1 MDATTNDTTLLPM
14 DTTKDATLLPIHT
27 NIQAKLTS
35 FYDMQQ
41 ISNLLF
47 YGPTGSGKRTLLK
60 HFLLKI
66 YNKDI
71 EHMKQLIMYVNCSQG
86 KGIKFVREQ
95 LKFFAKT
102 QINPNIGHFF
112 KSVVLLNVDKLTID
126 AQSALRRCI
135 ELFNHS
141 TRFFIISDNKNN
153 IMKPILSRFCEM
165 YVPLPEI
172 KGVETNLY
180 QPPFYPRNALLENM
194 KKRRQEW
201 LKKELKHVC
210 ADNVI
215 ATSSKLY
222 EKAYCGLDIIRLLE
236 DYPKYLS
243 DKLTDSYRYE
253 LLFAFYLAKKEIM
266 HEKLLLFFLLHFI
279 FVSSNSPLENML
291 CM

>member
-1 MDATTNDTTLLPM
+1 METF
-14 DTTKDATLLPIHT
+14 LPIHT
-27 NIQAKLTS
+27 NIQEKLTY
-35 FYDMQQ
+35 FYEMHQ
-41 ISNLLF
+41 IPNLLF

-60 HFLLKI
+60 HFLSKI

-102 QINPNIGHFF
+102 QINPNIGHSF

-172 KGVETNLY
+172 KGVEKNLY
-180 QPPFYPRNALLENM
+180 QRPFYDRNVLLETM
-194 KKRRQEW
+194 KKRRHEW
-201 LKKELKHVC
+201 LKNELKHVC
-210 ADNVI
+210 AENVLAI
-215 ATSSKLY
+215 SGKLY
-222 EKAYCGLDIIRLLE
+222 EKAYSGLDIIRLLE
-236 DYPKYLS
+236 DPPKYLAEKVA
-243 DKLTDSYRYE
+243 DAYRYE

-279 FVSSNSPLENML
+279 FVSSISPLENML

>member
-1 MDATTNDTTLLPM
+1 MESE
-14 DTTKDATLLPIHT
+14 LLPIHA
-27 NIQAKLTS
+27 NIQDKLTS
-35 FYDMQQ
+35 FYEMQQ
-41 ISNLLF
+41 IPNLLF

-66 YNKDI
+66 YHQDT

-102 QINPNIGHFF
+102 QINPNIGHLF

-172 KGVETNLY
+172 NGVETNLY
-180 QPPFYPRNALLENM
+180 QHHLRSPLLVSM

-201 LKKELKHVC
+201 LKKELKHASA
-210 ADNVI
+210 ADLT
-215 ATSSKLY
+215 ALSTKLY
-222 EKAYCGLDIIRLLE
+222 EKAYSGLDIIHLIE
-236 DYPKYLS
+236 ENPKYMC
-243 DKLTDSYRYE
+243 DQVTDSHRHE
-253 LLFAFYLAKKEIM
+253 LLFVFYLAKKEIM
-266 HEKLLLFFLLHFI
+266 NEKLLLFFLLHFL